1 VTTGVESALYAVGRL
16 CVSVGKM
23 AMKSFMKLLRGDPKG
38 VSKMAS
44 LLSPRITGVRESASR
59 FQNLYNKFPLM

>member
-1 VTTGVESALYAVGRL
+1 MTTEAESLLYAVGRL

-23 AMKSFMKLLRGDPKG
+23 VKKVLMKLLRGDPKD

-44 LLSPRITGVRESASR
+44 LLSPRPMGVRESASR

>member
-1 VTTGVESALYAVGRL
+1 MITGAEFPLNEVGRL

-23 AMKSFMKLLRGDPKG
+23 AKKFLLKLLRGDPKD

-44 LLSPRITGVRESASR
+44 LLSHRPTGVRESASR
-59 FQNLYNKFPLM
+59 FQSLYKKFPLM

>member
-1 VTTGVESALYAVGRL
+1 MTTGAESPLYAVGRL

-23 AMKSFMKLLRGDPKG
+23 AKKALVKLLRGDPKG

-44 LLSPRITGVRESASR
+44 LLSPRLTGVRESASR
-59 FQNLYNKFPLM
+59 FQSPYNKFPLM